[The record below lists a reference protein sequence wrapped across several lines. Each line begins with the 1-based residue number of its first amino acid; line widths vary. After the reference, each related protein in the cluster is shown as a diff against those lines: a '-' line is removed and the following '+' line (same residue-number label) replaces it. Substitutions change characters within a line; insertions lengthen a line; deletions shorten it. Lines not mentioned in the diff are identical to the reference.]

1 MICSNYLDRSIIKK
15 EIKKLYLKHYTGS
28 WLLIFL
34 LLLFLCRMLLA
45 PIDIGTALH
54 QRGKLSSPVLM
65 PEER

>member
-15 EIKKLYLKHYTGS
+15 EIKKLNLKHDTGA
-28 WLLIFL
+28 WLLVFL

-45 PIDIGTALH
+45 PIDMGTALH
-54 QRGKLSSPVLM
+54 QRWKLSSPILM